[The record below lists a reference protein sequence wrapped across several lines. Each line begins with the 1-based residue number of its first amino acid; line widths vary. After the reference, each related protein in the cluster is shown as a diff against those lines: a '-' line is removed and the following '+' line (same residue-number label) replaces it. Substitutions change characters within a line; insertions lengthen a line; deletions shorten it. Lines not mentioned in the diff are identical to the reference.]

1 MNQMTTIAPSGMLLP
16 NLDSLPKLITNAGD
30 HATMRFLEFFA
41 ASIGNAGT
49 RAVYAH
55 AVNRFCNWCESN
67 QLRLHDVT
75 PLAVASYIALLK
87 SQLSDPTVKL
97 YLAAIRMMFDYLVTG
112 HVLTINPASSVRGP
126 KHVVKKGKT
135 PVLDGSEA
143 RQLFDSID
151 TATIIGLRDRAII
164 GVMVFSFARVSA
176 VLGMDVEDFYQQGR
190 KMWFRLHEKGGKFH
204 EVPAHHKAIE
214 YLDAYLEASH
224 RVNARKTPLFCTISQ
239 NGTLTEKRLNRLDAW
254 RMVKGR
260 SSAAGLSAGI
270 CCHSFRATGITCY
283 LENGGSLEHAQRIA
297 SHESPR
303 TTMLYD
309 RTGDTVSLDEIERI
323 VI

>member
-1 MNQMTTIAPSGMLLP
+1 MNQITRYAPLRVLLP
-16 NLDSLPKLITNAGD
+16 NPNALPKLITDAGER
-30 HATMRFLEFFA
+30 ATMRFLEFFA
-41 ASIGNAGT
+41 ASISNPGT
-49 RAVYAH
+49 RAVYAN
-55 AVNRFCNWCESN
+55 AVKRFCTWCESN

-75 PLAVASYIALLK
+75 PLAVAGYISCLK
-87 SQLSDPTVKL
+87 AQLSDPTIKL
-97 YLAAIRMMFDYLVTG
+97 HLAAVRMMFDYLVTG

-135 PVLDGSEA
+135 PVLDSSEA

-151 TATIIGLRDRAII
+151 ISSIIGLRDRAII

-204 EVPAHHKAIE
+204 ECPAHHKAIE
-214 YLDAYLEASH
+214 YLDAYLEATS
-224 RVNARKTPLFCTISQ
+224 RNDARKMPLFCTVSQ
-239 NGTLTEKRLNRLDAW
+239 NGTLTDKRLKRLDAW

-260 SSAAGLSAGI
+260 AESAGLSADI

-309 RTGDTVSLDEIERI
+309 RTGDIVSLDEIERI